1 MKHFKT
7 TVGIIAFSLM
17 LIPFISF
24 AQSERRIHESGTG
37 IETPELKEAGQGT
50 GQGVEAQNAT
60 GLQNQGEEQQNQV
73 ELKQNAQTEQKSMNV
88 NNQENQA
95 QGKGINQ
102 ASDKATQRRSRVAN
116 AVQEMLQVAERNQG
130 IGQQIRTIA
139 QSQDQ
144 NQKEIEMTLEHVKNN
159 RGNVVWRFFF
169 GPNKYIYM
177 ADNKLATHAEKIEE
191 LKELASQ
198 IPDEIDA
205 EIIEE
210 QIEIME
216 QAKTELAEE
225 IKEES
230 KGFSLFGWLRRLM

>member
-1 MKHFKT
+1 MILT
-7 TVGIIAFSLM
+7 I
-17 LIPFISF
+17 

-60 GLQNQGEEQQNQV
+60 GLQNQEEEQQNQI
-73 ELKQNAQTEQKSMNV
+73 ELQQNTQTEQRSMNK
-88 NNQENQA
+88 NSQENQT

-102 ASDKATQRRSRVAN
+102 ASDKAIQRRSRVAN

-177 ADNKLATHAEKIEE
+177 AEGKLAYHAEKLQE

-198 IPDEIDA
+198 VKNEADA
-205 EIIEE
+205 EILEE
-210 QIEIME
+210 QIEIMD

-230 KGFSLFGWLRRLM
+230 KGFSLFG